1 MRKNTLLVV
10 ALLLLKSFCLYS
22 QVVTVSG
29 PVNQISIN
37 QSETLIALND
47 GESVTVFDTA
57 DFTPVCILDEEKVSK
72 TAFYSEGDNESIV
85 MISEDGQ
92 FSVRKIMKEND
103 YWFYDPEE
111 PFFSAD
117 CSDSTGRRSL
127 SAVSFSPNTDF
138 VAAAFSDNS
147 IQVHFRLRVTQSS
160 ITKTIKSH
168 KAKVYGLEFSR
179 TGDFL
184 ASVSADGAAY
194 IWNTSTGAKIAQ
206 IKGVYTRSKV
216 PVRFTEDSL
225 YIVSQSG
232 RNSFRISDFS
242 GNTLYSVVT
251 GRPITDIRPLKDSD
265 FIAVRNDNNEVIVYS
280 ISAKRPL
287 SITKINSEIYCT
299 SFEYDAAADVMYAG
313 FRDGR
318 LFVYEPEPY
327 LDDSSM
333 VVTDAS
339 VEGVGNVSHLMFSS
353 ITASGG
359 VALLTEP
366 YLLSLALRGE
376 YLYSEKISPFFAGG
390 GLDFS
395 FGIPRSNFP
404 ATYRIRG
411 KEVGAPKLFS
421 LTLYAPAGY
430 AFSLGKDM
438 RILTSFKAG
447 AKFTSLA
454 LFTPAGQVL
463 DTPYAS
469 FFMGAGVGV
478 RIKFIE
484 ANVNLEYDTLG
495 KFSPSLYAG
504 YVWRWGESL

>member
-1 MRKNTLLVV
+1 MRKSTITIIVSLFFS
-10 ALLLLKSFCLYS
+10 SFCLYS
-22 QVVTVSG
+22 QVVTASG
-29 PVNQISIN
+29 AVHQIIQNS
-37 QSETLIALND
+37 SETLIAVSD
-47 GESVTVFDTA
+47 GESVTVFDTK
-57 DFTPVCILDEEKVSK
+57 DYTPVCILDEEKASK
-72 TAFYSEGDNESIV
+72 TAFYSEGGNESIV
-85 MISEDGQ
+85 IITEDGQ
-92 FSVRKIMKEND
+92 FTVRKIIREDD
-103 YWFYDPEE
+103 YWLYDPDE
-111 PFFSAD
+111 PYFSAD
-117 CSDSTGRRSL
+117 CSDAFGRRSL
-127 SAVSFSPNTDF
+127 TAVAFSPNSDF

-160 ITKTIKSH
+160 ITKIIRSH
-168 KAKVYGLEFSR
+168 KANVYGLEFSR
-179 TGDFL
+179 NGDFL
-184 ASVSADGAAY
+184 ASVSSDGAAY
-194 IWNTSTGAKIAQ
+194 VWNTSSCAKLAQ

-216 PVRFTEDSL
+216 PVCFTEDSL
-225 YIVSQSG
+225 YIISQSG
-232 RNSFRISDFS
+232 RNSFRLSDFS

-251 GRPITDIRPLKDSD
+251 GRPITAIKPLKEPDL
-265 FIAVRNDNNEVIVYS
+265 IAIRNDNNEVLVYS

-287 SITKINSEIYCT
+287 SITKVDTEVPCT
-299 SFEYDAAADVMYAG
+299 TFDFDSAADIMYAG
-313 FRDGR
+313 FKDGTV
-318 LFVYEPEPY
+318 LIYEPEPY

-333 VVTDAS
+333 VVTDVS
-339 VEGVGNVSHLMFSS
+339 VDGIGNVSHLMFSS

-359 VALLTEP
+359 MALLTEP
-366 YLLSLALRGE
+366 YLMSLALRGE

-447 AKFTSLA
+447 VKFTSLA

-463 DTPYAS
+463 DTPIAS
-469 FFMGAGVGV
+469 LYLSAGVGL
-478 RIKFIE
+478 RINFIE